1 MVQKQQEEC
10 LDEKKMQQLADK
22 YNKLRKD
29 IESVINTLDMCK
41 AQKNRRLIDDYDN
54 LLLHRFLKKTEG
66 LRKRADIYRIAEI
79 DILDDVI
86 ERLRT
91 VTDLQ

>member
-1 MVQKQQEEC
+1 MVQKQPQEC
-10 LDEKKMQQLADK
+10 RDEKKMQQLK
-22 YNKLRKD
+22 NEYNKLYQNIK
-29 IESVINTLDMCK
+29 SVISTLDERK

-54 LLLHRFLKKTEG
+54 FSYRFFKKTEG
-66 LRKRADIYRIAEI
+66 LKERADIYKIAEI